1 MIKKKISIVTPFYNE
16 EDSIDYYFSSILDF
30 INKLIDKYDFEIIGV
45 DDGSNDKTLE
55 KLFYYQKKNSFIT
68 IIELSRNFGKEPAL
82 TAGIDQS
89 NGDAVIPF
97 DADLQDPVDVISIL
111 IKEWEKGYDVV
122 TAKRLDRSNE
132 SFFKRI
138 TAQLFYKF
146 HNYLSPIK
154 IPENVGD
161 FRLMDKKV
169 VTVFKALPETQRYL
183 KGIFAWLGFKTKSIN
198 YVRQKRMKGI
208 TKMSNIKLWNLAIEG
223 ITSFS
228 VVPLKIWSYIG
239 FLLSIII
246 LIYVIFLLS
255 NNDSLNKIEI
265 LLIITLFFGSLNFIS
280 VGILGEYIGRIYN
293 ETKRR
298 PKYIIRKRSEILND
312 KKN

>member
-16 EDSIDYYFSSILDF
+16 EDSIDYYFSSILEF
-30 INKLIDKYDFEIIGV
+30 IKKLIDEYDFEIIGV

-55 KLFYYQKKNSFIT
+55 KLYYYQKKNSFIT

-97 DADLQDPVDVISIL
+97 DADLQDPVGVISIL

-198 YVRQKRMKGI
+198 YVRQKRIKGI

-246 LIYVIFLLS
+246 LFYVIFLLS

-265 LLIITLFFGSLNFIS
+265 LLIITLFL
-280 VGILGEYIGRIYN
+280 
-293 ETKRR
+293 
-298 PKYIIRKRSEILND
+298 D
-312 KKN
+312 H

>member
-1 MIKKKISIVTPFYNE
+1 
-16 EDSIDYYFSSILDF
+16 
-30 INKLIDKYDFEIIGV
+30 
-45 DDGSNDKTLE
+45 
-55 KLFYYQKKNSFIT
+55 
-68 IIELSRNFGKEPAL
+68 
-82 TAGIDQS
+82 
-89 NGDAVIPF
+89 
-97 DADLQDPVDVISIL
+97 
-111 IKEWEKGYDVV
+111 
-122 TAKRLDRSNE
+122 
-132 SFFKRI
+132 
-138 TAQLFYKF
+138 
-146 HNYLSPIK
+146 
-154 IPENVGD
+154 
-161 FRLMDKKV
+161 MDKKV

>member
-16 EDSIDYYFSSILDF
+16 EDSIDYYFSSILEF
-30 INKLIDKYDFEIIGV
+30 IKKLIDEYDFEIIGV

-55 KLFYYQKKNSFIT
+55 KLYYYQKKNSFIT

-97 DADLQDPVDVISIL
+97 DADLQDPVGVISIL

-198 YVRQKRMKGI
+198 YVRQKRIKGI

-246 LIYVIFLLS
+246 LFYVIFLLS